1 MIKGEKKI
9 LRTCNCSSNDSMCLK
24 MFGNPP
30 SVAFHLPLFKEPPP
44 PWNDRAFV
52 VWSALVWSS
61 VVPTGH
67 TQFSV
72 IPQLTLL
79 PQSSLWEFLQPLLFV
94 GNTFLHFKA
103 QPGLSLLYLLLL
115 QRAVPASGVM
125 RASPLALIWHFHCAM
140 KWSWA
145 PCSQDYLFSSVWSS
159 TW

>member
-1 MIKGEKKI
+1 MIPCALKC
-9 LRTCNCSSNDSMCLK
+9 LATLLQWLSTCLCIKN
-24 MFGNPP
+24 
-30 SVAFHLPLFKEPPP
+30 HHPLEMTV
-44 PWNDRAFV
+44 RAFV

-125 RASPLALIWHFHCAM
+125 RASPLALIRHFHCAM
-140 KWSWA
+140 KCPWA
-145 PCSQDYLFSSVWSS
+145 PCSRDYLFSSVWSS